1 MEEQQLRH
9 AREEA
14 SSLAISAARACK
26 LRVDSWKITA
36 NACMPVD
43 GITDPDLGPI
53 LMVGPMDRSADEFWE
68 CVLEP
73 EGVVELAATAPK
85 PVAAGHVGTVRPE
98 ICVFRAVN
106 PGVAT
111 VMFQQR
117 QVANG
122 GIMKLH
128 RFEVRVRL
136 VEDLFRIG
144 CTGPG
149 TRCGIM

>member
-1 MEEQQLRH
+1 MLR
-9 AREEA
+9 
-14 SSLAISAARACK
+14 SLVGSEMCIRD
-26 LRVDSWKITA
+26 RVSTQST
-36 NACMPVD
+36 
-43 GITDPDLGPI
+43 G
-53 LMVGPMDRSADEFWE
+53 
-68 CVLEP
+68 
-73 EGVVELAATAPK
+73 ELAATAPK